1 MNDATATRTNVAASE
16 SQHAQNQAE
25 ESFDSALDFMRNMI
39 PYGFAGP
46 KPALSVGVYMADR
59 PDLQGGDSIVWI
71 ELDESRSPAGILVRS
86 AAALRLS
93 RYLGGGW
100 RLLSAAWIVPRPVRD
115 WVYDVVAARRHRIGR
130 KENCLVPTKETRQR
144 FLDDD
149 RSC

>member
-1 MNDATATRTNVAASE
+1 LDPVLLYDGECGFCNSIVRFVLDHEREHTLRFAALQS
-16 SQHAQNQAE
+16 
-25 ESFDSALDFMRNMI
+25 
-39 PYGFAGP
+39 PFA
-46 KPALSVGVYMADR
+46 ARILADR